1 MTIFQGTHG
10 SICLFYKGLLISSY
24 PLTAV
29 NTVDRYIYQGDG
41 MIRSSKGIPIMMQ
54 IKTYLQLCNMIH
66 ARKKEGKPIR
76 RSDHLMFLNA
86 LMALMRL
93 KIIENDDDNGYM
105 ECIRKRP
112 KCLSRSA

>member
-1 MTIFQGTHG
+1 
-10 SICLFYKGLLISSY
+10 
-24 PLTAV
+24 
-29 NTVDRYIYQGDG
+29 
-41 MIRSSKGIPIMMQ
+41 
-54 IKTYLQLCNMIH
+54 MIH